1 MEETKEIKK
10 MKMLAMRKLVQDH
23 VVGGKKNNIQHL
35 GQLDLDKADN
45 TRLVISLQD
54 LADKLLGKKRRA
66 ESYIAHLR
74 QVIEAYGGAIAEYGG
89 EIVQLRQRLKSAQ
102 GQIED
107 QNQQLISQ
115 ADDISKLHRQ
125 LSVFKEMYIDGQ
137 PRAISARPV
146 LVNEEAPT
154 KAEPAGPNPFYRKFS
169 ERQGL

>member
-35 GQLDLDKADN
+35 SQLNLDKADN

-74 QVIEAYGGAIAEYGG
+74 QVIEAYG
-89 EIVQLRQRLKSAQ
+89 VPLPNMVMRSF
-102 GQIED
+102 
-107 QNQQLISQ
+107 SCV
-115 ADDISKLHRQ
+115 
-125 LSVFKEMYIDGQ
+125 SV
-137 PRAISARPV
+137 
-146 LVNEEAPT
+146 
-154 KAEPAGPNPFYRKFS
+154 
-169 ERQGL
+169 